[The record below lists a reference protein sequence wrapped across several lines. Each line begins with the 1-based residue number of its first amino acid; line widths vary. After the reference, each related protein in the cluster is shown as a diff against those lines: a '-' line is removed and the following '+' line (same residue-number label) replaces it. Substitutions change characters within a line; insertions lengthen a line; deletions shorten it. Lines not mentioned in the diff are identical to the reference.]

1 MIKRHLESE
10 IEKDFFKGKAII
22 LLGARQVGKTT
33 LMKEICKNKDEVLWL
48 DADDPDT
55 QLLFE
60 KPTSTRLRTIIGSH
74 KILVVDEAQRIKDIG
89 IKLKLIS
96 DQIKD
101 VQLVATGSSSFELAN
116 QINEPLTGR
125 KWEYQLYP
133 ISYSEMVSH
142 HGLLEEMRMVP
153 HRMVYGYYPEVVTN
167 TGNEKRVL
175 REIYNSYLYKDIL
188 KFDQIKKPEKV
199 TKLLQAL
206 AFQIGNEVSYHELS
220 KTVGID
226 NQTVE
231 KYIDIL
237 EKAYIIFRL
246 TAFSRN
252 ARKEIV
258 KGRKIYFVDNGIRNA
273 VIANFKLPEL
283 RQDIGALWEN
293 YLVSERFK
301 FLKYNDIWANSYFW
315 RTYDQQEIDYLEERD
330 GKLFAYEFKWSSK
343 QKARLPKTFSNAY
356 PDNQFKVINQENFE
370 EFIMKT

>member
-60 KPTSTRLRTIIGSH
+60 NPTSTRLRTIIGSH

-315 RTYDQQEIDYLEERD
+315 RTYDQQEIDYLEERE
-330 GKLFAYEFKWSSK
+330 GKMFAYEFKWSPK

-356 PDNQFKVINQENFE
+356 PGNQFKVINQGNFE

>member
-60 KPTSTRLRTIIGSH
+60 NPTSTRLRTIIGSH

-237 EKAYIIFRL
+237 E
-246 TAFSRN
+246 
-252 ARKEIV
+252 
-258 KGRKIYFVDNGIRNA
+258 
-273 VIANFKLPEL
+273 
-283 RQDIGALWEN
+283 
-293 YLVSERFK
+293 
-301 FLKYNDIWANSYFW
+301 
-315 RTYDQQEIDYLEERD
+315 
-330 GKLFAYEFKWSSK
+330 
-343 QKARLPKTFSNAY
+343 
-356 PDNQFKVINQENFE
+356 
-370 EFIMKT
+370 

>member
-60 KPTSTRLRTIIGSH
+60 NPTSTRLRTIIGSH

>member
-60 KPTSTRLRTIIGSH
+60 NPTSTRLRTIIGSH

-220 KTVGID
+220 KTVGLD

-315 RTYDQQEIDYLEERD
+315 RTYDQQEIDYLEERE
-330 GKLFAYEFKWSSK
+330 GKMFAYEFKWSPK

-356 PDNQFKVINQENFE
+356 PGNQFKVINQGNFE

>member
-60 KPTSTRLRTIIGSH
+60 NPTSTRLRTIIGSH

-356 PDNQFKVINQENFE
+356 PDNHFKVINQENFE

>member
-356 PDNQFKVINQENFE
+356 PDNHFKVINQENFE

>member
-60 KPTSTRLRTIIGSH
+60 NPTSTRLRTIIGSH

-220 KTVGID
+220 KTVGLD

-356 PDNQFKVINQENFE
+356 PDNHFKVINQENFE

>member
-60 KPTSTRLRTIIGSH
+60 NPTSTRLRTIIGSH

-220 KTVGID
+220 KTVGLD

>member
-1 MIKRHLESE
+1 MIKRHLESK

-74 KILVVDEAQRIKDIG
+74 KILVVDEAQRIKDIS
-89 IKLKLIS
+89 IKLKLIN

-167 TGNEKRVL
+167 IGNEKRL
-175 REIYNSYLYKDIL
+175 LKEIYNSYLYKDLL

-199 TKLLQAL
+199 IKLLQAL

-301 FLKYNDIWANSYFW
+301 FLNYNDVWANSYFW
-315 RTYDQQEIDYLEERD
+315 RTYDQQEIDYLEERE
-330 GKLFAYEFKWSSK
+330 GKLFTYEFKWSPK
-343 QKARLPKTFSNAY
+343 QKARLPKSFSNAY
-356 PDNQFKVINQENFE
+356 PGNPFKVINQGNFE
-370 EFIMKT
+370 EFIMKL

>member
-1 MIKRHLESE
+1 
-10 IEKDFFKGKAII
+10 
-22 LLGARQVGKTT
+22 
-33 LMKEICKNKDEVLWL
+33 MKEICKNKDEVLWL

-60 KPTSTRLRTIIGSH
+60 NPTSTRLRTIIGSH

-101 VQLVATGSSSFELAN
+101 VQLVATGSCSFELAN

>member
-1 MIKRHLESE
+1 
-10 IEKDFFKGKAII
+10 
-22 LLGARQVGKTT
+22 
-33 LMKEICKNKDEVLWL
+33 
-48 DADDPDT
+48 
-55 QLLFE
+55 
-60 KPTSTRLRTIIGSH
+60 
-74 KILVVDEAQRIKDIG
+74 
-89 IKLKLIS
+89 
-96 DQIKD
+96 
-101 VQLVATGSSSFELAN
+101 
-116 QINEPLTGR
+116 
-125 KWEYQLYP
+125 
-133 ISYSEMVSH
+133 
-142 HGLLEEMRMVP
+142 
-153 HRMVYGYYPEVVTN
+153 
-167 TGNEKRVL
+167 
-175 REIYNSYLYKDIL
+175 YLYKDIL

-220 KTVGID
+220 KTVGLD